1 VSKTVKQK
9 RVNERLEIIDDA
21 ILNLQKGKNKL
32 SISKIAEK
40 AGIARKTI
48 YNNPEL
54 KERCDQAIQVQ
65 QMEQSNVHPKVKK
78 PLSGRK
84 LLEKRYSDTKIKLKE
99 EQKKNAMLLEN
110 NRQLVLEKDQLKSHI
125 RMLQNKIER
134 NEKQKVKHIK

>member
-1 VSKTVKQK
+1 
-9 RVNERLEIIDDA
+9 IIDDA